1 MSAKDFREVF
11 IGEVQVTKIL
21 EAETFYLPLFY
32 LQFLCNFASAA
43 RGNRVRI
50 AHL

>member
-21 EAETFYLPLFY
+21 EAETFYLVNTPFLFAVSV
-32 LQFLCNFASAA
+32 QLCIGS
-43 RGNRVRI
+43 
-50 AHL
+50 